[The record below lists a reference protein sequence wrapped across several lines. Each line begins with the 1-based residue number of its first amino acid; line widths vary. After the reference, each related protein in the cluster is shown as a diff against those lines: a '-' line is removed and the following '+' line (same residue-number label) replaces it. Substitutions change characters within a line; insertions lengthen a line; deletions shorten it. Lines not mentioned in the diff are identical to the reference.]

1 MFLFH
6 LIHYYYCFTDLRTIS
21 LALAF
26 DSHAQNFVARTY
38 FDIIH
43 YHGSFINLCS
53 KLMKCCNGFKVL
65 EYCNSLFTLSVS
77 LLSSISFSQNYF
89 EHTMLWIVL
98 FFLLD

>member
-1 MFLFH
+1 M
-6 LIHYYYCFTDLRTIS
+6 IS

-26 DSHAQNFVARTY
+26 DSYAQNFVARTY

-53 KLMKCCNGFKVL
+53 KFIWNAVMVL
-65 EYCNSLFTLSVS
+65 RCLNIVILFL
-77 LLSSISFSQNYF
+77 QNYI

-98 FFLLD
+98 FFLLDRGKQQS